1 MKEGWKMEV
10 AWPSLQCAPPPHPCR
25 KVGSWA
31 HTRLSTQRHKG
42 SQQRWPQHTPAQAA
56 VPSRACTHA
65 GISSN
70 PAAQHTCQ
78 SGGAQPGHARTPG
91 PQAAQRTCRTGGAGS
106 WHRPHPSQRTR
117 PGTEPWSAARKGG
130 WSRVCWLNLNRVC
143 WLRLRDLA
151 HAQRQNPSAQHT
163 HTHINTHVA
172 TASTHWQQ
180 TGEGPAASHPQRAWS
195 TISSATCAS
204 GSGIEAK
211 CLAESKNGTIC
222 LGRGLRGAAGKAW
235 QRSTGALPC

>member
-1 MKEGWKMEV
+1 MMKEGWKMEA
-10 AWPSLQCAPPPHPCR
+10 AWPSLWCAATPTPLPKSWIMGVHTSEHPTSQGQPT
-25 KVGSWA
+25 KVA
-31 HTRLSTQRHKG
+31 PTHTCPST
-42 SQQRWPQHTPAQAA
+42 

-151 HAQRQNPSAQHT
+151 HAQRQNPSTQNT
-163 HTHINTHVA
+163 HTHKHSCGNRIN
-172 TASTHWQQ
+172 
-180 TGEGPAASHPQRAWS
+180 PLAAD
-195 TISSATCAS
+195 
-204 GSGIEAK
+204 
-211 CLAESKNGTIC
+211 
-222 LGRGLRGAAGKAW
+222 GRGAGC
-235 QRSTGALPC
+235 LPPQSRA